1 MASVVAPT
9 GLNFPK
15 GFEGAE
21 FSFDKPDCGVYQV
34 CCKDLSFSTFM
45 FVDESES
52 SFTASKEN
60 PYGVSTPVWD
70 SKKKQFT
77 SSIDTSQVRKY
88 SVKLLTV
95 TNVFMNK
102 KSEEV

>member
-1 MASVVAPT
+1 
-9 GLNFPK
+9 
-15 GFEGAE
+15 
-21 FSFDKPDCGVYQV
+21 
-34 CCKDLSFSTFM
+34 M

-52 SFTASKEN
+52 RFTASKEN
-60 PYGVSTPVWD
+60 SYGVSTPVWD

-102 KSEEV
+102 KSE